1 MKQCQLIDYHL
12 HTAVTVDGKMN
23 EIQACERGVQL
34 GLREIAFTNHVML
47 TELDYTVSLADFA
60 KHWEQIQVCQQRYP
74 ELSIRLGLEVDYYE
88 GREHEVAATINQYEA
103 TVGRPLDLILGSV
116 HHLNG
121 VFFSHRQ
128 DAAAFYKN
136 NDVRK
141 LYHDYFTLAT
151 KAARS
156 GLFDVMAHPDQIKKY
171 EGEYS
176 PHLPFEEYRD
186 VVEPYLDA
194 VLENNVGLEVNT
206 KGYKLKVGEA
216 YPTVEMLKL
225 YLVKAKE
232 LGKEPI
238 ITLGSDAHKVDDVGG
253 FLLEGALILKE
264 LGQDSVM
271 RFEKHKRTAFKL

>member
-1 MKQCQLIDYHL
+1 M
-12 HTAVTVDGKMN
+12 
-23 EIQACERGVQL
+23 
-34 GLREIAFTNHVML
+34 
-47 TELDYTVSLADFA
+47 
-60 KHWEQIQVCQQRYP
+60 QVCEERYP
-74 ELSIRLGLEVDYYE
+74 ELAIRLGLEVDYYE
-88 GREHEVAATINQYEA
+88 GRESEVAATIHQYEV
-103 TVGRPLDLILGSV
+103 TVGRPLDLVLGSV

-121 VFFSHRQ
+121 VFFSHKE
-128 DAAAFYKN
+128 DAPAFYKN
-136 NDVRK
+136 NSVSA
-141 LYHDYFTLAT
+141 LYHDYFLLAA
-151 KAARS
+151 KAVRS

-171 EGEYS
+171 EGEFS

-225 YLVKAKE
+225 YLAKAKE

-253 FLLEGALILKE
+253 FLPKGAAMLKE
-264 LGQDSVM
+264 LGQDSVV
-271 RFEKHKRTAFKL
+271 RFEKHQPTAFRI